1 MSEDMYVCMYLCM
14 YVCNI
19 SPLHQ
24 LIAMLYAFIYGGINE
39 FINLCTVHMYVCVC
53 MYAQYTP

>member
-1 MSEDMYVCMYLCM
+1 MSEDMYVCMY
-14 YVCNI
+14 VCPFI
-19 SPLHQ
+19 SYALA
-24 LIAMLYAFIYGGINE
+24 IAILYAFIYGGINE